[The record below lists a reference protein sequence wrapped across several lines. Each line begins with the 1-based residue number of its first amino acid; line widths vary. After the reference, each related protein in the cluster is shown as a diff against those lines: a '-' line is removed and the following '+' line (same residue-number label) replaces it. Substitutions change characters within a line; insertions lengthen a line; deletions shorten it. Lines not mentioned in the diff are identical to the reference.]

1 MSSPPSDAPRAA
13 TEDAVFA
20 AALAAVRK
28 GVNPFAAQVA
38 AVGTAEESLLGGV
51 PEFAEAQL
59 QELLDVIGTYRDG
72 RPATQVF
79 PVLGER
85 GAGKTH
91 LFYSLRNELKQLAG
105 ERGEET
111 LLVVVDRL
119 SPGMDATD
127 YLLWQIAN
135 HFLAQKGEGGRM
147 LNVIAGRLTAR
158 LLGEALRQLAPH
170 QKAELVP
177 SGGFFSSLG
186 FGASKVQARID
197 AVDDVARQCD
207 AKHPTAAQVRSAVE
221 GAGVKPETAN
231 DVVARHLDRTE
242 SNDVV
247 GWLRKELYKRLA
259 RVALLGDREPFEE
272 LHMGGFDD
280 ARANVKN
287 AGNLGRRMLET
298 WLELLAV
305 LGVPVVIAFDQL
317 EDYVNAP
324 DKEQERLNRKF
335 FTDATAK
342 FINELRSVCLLVFAN
357 ETFWIDLINAA
368 EPFVKERLTQPFTLP
383 GRPARAHLRMP
394 DSVPPELIE
403 KVVQRRLRLKFPD
416 LDLTGLP
423 PTFPFDA
430 GAVKQL
436 ARERT
441 IRTLLRGLAKRYDEI
456 VYPLPVKPGAPT
468 PPLVVSPPNFRKR
481 LEDLWREKVAA
492 AARYLESEV
501 TVGAAFI
508 PEVQNALGGWLQA
521 LHQNQLTGAG
531 PWHRVELVTDTA
543 LGAYGYL
550 SVVRTEGRNAPG
562 VGVAAWL
569 GQRRGLPQDLR
580 QRLEFFDA
588 NPCPIRTLV
597 MLRAEGEAVLS
608 GAETKRV
615 FDAARGRKRDVR
627 VQAYEPRHLHALLAF
642 TPWQQTATEEL
653 KAAAETDPTAGQV
666 FRDYLADLSK
676 ELLGWVDQWRLPR
689 EGGGAKGAKS

>member
-1 MSSPPSDAPRAA
+1 MSSPPGDGPKAPS
-13 TEDAVFA
+13 EDALFA
-20 AALAAVRK
+20 SALAAVRK

-59 QELLDVIGTYRDG
+59 QELLDVVGAYRAG

-79 PVLGER
+79 AVLGER

-91 LFYSLRNELKQLAG
+91 LFYALRNELKRLAG

-177 SGGFFSSLG
+177 AGGFFSALG

-197 AVDDVARQCD
+197 AVEDVILQCD
-207 AKHPTAAQVRSAVE
+207 AKHPTAPQIRSAVE
-221 GAGVKPETAN
+221 AAGIRPETAQ
-231 DVVARHLDRTE
+231 DAVARHLDRTE

-247 GWLRKELYKRLA
+247 GWLRKELYKRLS

-298 WLELLAV
+298 WLELLAA

-324 DKEQERLNRKF
+324 DPDQTRLNQKF

-342 FINELRSVCLLVFAN
+342 FVNELRNVCLLVFAN
-357 ETFWIDLINAA
+357 ESFWIGLINAA

-383 GRPARAHLRMP
+383 GRPARAHLTMP
-394 DSVPPELIE
+394 DAVPPDLIE
-403 KVVQRRLRLKFPD
+403 KVVRCRLRLKFPD

-423 PTFPFDA
+423 PAFPFGGEDVTRL
-430 GAVKQL
+430 G
-436 ARERT
+436 RERT
-441 IRTLLRGLAKRYDEI
+441 IRALLRGLAKRYDEI
-456 VYPLPVKPGAPT
+456 VYAPAVKPGTT
-468 PPLVVSPPNFRKR
+468 PPPVPTAPNFRKR

-492 AARYLESEV
+492 AARYLETEV

-531 PWHRVELVTDTA
+531 PWQRVELVTDTA

-550 SVVRTEGRNAPG
+550 SVIRTEGRNAPG

-569 GQRRGLPQDLR
+569 GQKKGQPQDLR

-597 MLRAEGEAVLS
+597 VLRAEGEAALN
-608 GAETKRV
+608 GGETKKV
-615 FDAARGRKRDVR
+615 YDAARSKRRDIR
-627 VQAYEPRHLHALLAF
+627 VQGYEPRHLHALLAF
-642 TPWQQTATEEL
+642 SPWLQTATEEL
-653 KAAAETDPTAGQV
+653 KAAEADPAAGSA
-666 FRDYLADLSK
+666 FREYLGELSR
-676 ELLGWVDQWRLPR
+676 ELLGWVDQWRQP
-689 EGGGAKGAKS
+689 APPKGVKS